1 MCMECNSK
9 NLRNRNRRLSQS
21 EFDFAS
27 GNSPPPSK
35 PTLAS
40 AYPNIA
46 KEWDSEKNKDLTPE
60 EVPPKSH
67 KRAWWKCPKGHSYE
81 TYIFSRT
88 SNVPSNC
95 PYCAGQKPIKGE
107 TDLATRIPQI
117 LAEWDDSKN
126 ALGPDEYTA
135 FSGQKVWWIC
145 PDCHTSYLA
154 RIVNRTANGT
164 GCPCCYGQKV
174 VAGRNSLHDYFPAI
188 AVEWDRLRN
197 ELTPD
202 QVTAG
207 SNKKAWFI
215 CPLGHSYDMIIKNR
229 TIKGEG
235 CPYCS
240 GHRVLVGFNDLVT
253 THPHIAAEWDTD
265 RNGQKNPYQ
274 YTHGSDEIVWWRC
287 PFGNHSYQTTISSR
301 TCHGQGCPCSCGRKV
316 FAGHNDLQSMYP
328 SIVAGWDH
336 ERNEKTSDQFTAYS
350 NEEVWWRCPLG
361 HSYRARIDNHT
372 LKNDGCPYCTNRE
385 LLIGFN
391 DLLTLLPNVINQW
404 DHLRNSVGPDQ
415 VLATVNAEAWLFCPA
430 QHSYKASINAST
442 GEISTCPFCN
452 NRELLIGL
460 NDLQTVFPGILDLW
474 DYKNNPLHP
483 DQIVAKANVKAF
495 LLCSKGHSY
504 GATISA
510 STGEIST
517 CPYCNN
523 RKLLTGFNDLQT
535 VFPSILNLWDYEN
548 NLLRPDQ
555 IIAKAIVKAFLLC
568 SKKHSYEATIN
579 AGTGDISTCPYCNN
593 RELLTGFNDLL
604 TVFPEINEQWD
615 TTKNKTGP
623 DLIHATAEVK
633 AYLLCPN
640 GHSYR
645 AIIKPRERE
654 NSTCPYCNHK
664 LPVIGESD
672 LLTKH
677 PELKDR
683 WDYSENAKPPQLYFP
698 ESRSRKSWL
707 CEKKHSFKAP
717 IHKMAMRFRCPEC
730 VKEQKKARRK

>member
-1 MCMECNSK
+1 MCIECSSK
-9 NLRNRNRRLSQS
+9 NLRNRNRGLSQS
-21 EFDFAS
+21 EFDFTS
-27 GNSPPPSK
+27 GNKPPPSK

-46 KEWDSEKNKDLTPE
+46 TEWDREKNKGLSPDK
-60 EVPPKSH
+60 VSPKSH

-117 LAEWDDSKN
+117 LAEWDYSKN

-164 GCPCCYGQKV
+164 RCPYCWGSKSL
-174 VAGRNSLHDYFPAI
+174 AGSNSLQDLFPAI
-188 AVEWDRLRN
+188 AAEWDRSRN
-197 ELTPD
+197 ELPLD

-207 SNKKAWFI
+207 SEKKVWWR

-265 RNGQKNPYQ
+265 RNGHKTPYQ
-274 YTHGSDEIVWWRC
+274 YTRGSDEIVWWRC
-287 PFGNHSYQTTISSR
+287 PFGNHSYQATISGR
-301 TCHGQGCPCSCGRKV
+301 TCHGHGCPCSCGRKV
-316 FAGHNDLQSMYP
+316 FSGHNDLQSMYP
-328 SIVAGWDH
+328 SILAGWDH
-336 ERNEKTSDQFTAYS
+336 ERNEKSSDQYTAYS

-391 DLLTLLPNVINQW
+391 DLQSLFPNIISQW
-404 DHLRNSVGPDQ
+404 DYFRNSVG
-415 VLATVNAEAWLFCPA
+415 
-430 QHSYKASINAST
+430 
-442 GEISTCPFCN
+442 
-452 NRELLIGL
+452 
-460 NDLQTVFPGILDLW
+460 
-474 DYKNNPLHP
+474 P

-504 GATISA
+504 EATIST

-517 CPYCNN
+517 CPYCNY
-523 RKLLTGFNDLQT
+523 RKLLVGFNDLQT
-535 VFPSILNLWDYEN
+535 VFPGILDLWDYKN
-548 NLLRPDQ
+548 NPLRPDQ
-555 IIAKAIVKAFLLC
+555 IVAKAIVKAFLLC

-623 DLIHATAEVK
+623 DLIHATVEVK
-633 AYLLCPN
+633 AYLVCPN

-645 AIIKPRERE
+645 ANIKPRERAI
-654 NSTCPYCNHK
+654 SICPYCSYK

-677 PELKDR
+677 PELKKH
-683 WDYSENAKPPQLYFP
+683 WDYSKNMKPPELYFP
-698 ESRSRKSWL
+698 DSRSRKSWL
-707 CEKKHSFKAP
+707 CEEKHSFKAP
-717 IHKMAMRFRCPEC
+717 IQKMAMRFRCPVC
-730 VKEQKKARRK
+730 AKERKRAKRK